1 MKLDDLRAGV
11 IVRSTDPLGST
22 SGMMVKADL
31 IAARAPLAMGKVMG
45 PVPGHGGDVWWVKHA
60 DQSVA
65 PYSFMELEL
74 VGIPKKLLEP
84 PPEPTNII
92 FDSLPRVDRLILH
105 ANQRIETGTKVC
117 FNPQGFVTPEGPAPF
132 IGVVEGFGSNR
143 LIRVGLTRPLIQVGL
158 TWPLIH
164 FEVYKKCV
172 LDIWCRQFGVTTNGN
187 KDDMVNRL
195 RELDIKRESAKAG

>member
-1 MKLDDLRAGV
+1 MKLDDLRAGI
-11 IVRSTDPLGST
+11 IVRSKDPLGT
-22 SGMMVKADL
+22 TTGMMVKADL

-74 VGIPKKLLEP
+74 VGIPKNLLEP

-92 FDSLPRVDRLILH
+92 FDSLPRVDRLILQ

-117 FNPQGFVTPEGPAPF
+117 FNPQGFVSPEGPAPV
-132 IGVVEGFGSNR
+132 IGVVEGPGSNG
-143 LIRVGLTRPLIQVGL
+143 LVRVGLTRPLI
-158 TWPLIH
+158 H
-164 FEVYKKCV
+164 FEIYKKDTLEV
-172 LDIWCRQFGVTTNGN
+172 WCKEFGVFTNGL

-195 RELDIKRESAKAG
+195 RELDIKRESVKAG